1 MLSTPIRERKFS
13 MGLKR
18 VQITDNLLATVLNDI
33 IRTGDVRAFEDLKHR
48 AQYKGQPL
56 AVDATSAT
64 SASTFNSTPASMK
77 VHGIGGGRL
86 GGGPGLN
93 RFGGG
98 GGRRMLARLC
108 IILYAATD
116 NFWSSFQIEPLL
128 RDH

>member
-1 MLSTPIRERKFS
+1 MLSTSIREWMFS
-13 MGLKR
+13 RGLKR

-56 AVDATSAT
+56 AADATSGT
-64 SASTFNSTPASMK
+64 SASNYNSTPASMK
-77 VHGIGGGRL
+77 MHGVGGGRL

-98 GGRRMLARLC
+98 GRRMLA
-108 IILYAATD
+108 
-116 NFWSSFQIEPLL
+116 
-128 RDH
+128 

>member
-1 MLSTPIRERKFS
+1 MLSTSMREWSSSRE
-13 MGLKR
+13 MKR
-18 VQITDNLLATVLNDI
+18 VQTADNLLATVLNDV

-98 GGRRMLARLC
+98 GRRTLARLC
-108 IILYAATD
+108 
-116 NFWSSFQIEPLL
+116 SV
-128 RDH
+128 